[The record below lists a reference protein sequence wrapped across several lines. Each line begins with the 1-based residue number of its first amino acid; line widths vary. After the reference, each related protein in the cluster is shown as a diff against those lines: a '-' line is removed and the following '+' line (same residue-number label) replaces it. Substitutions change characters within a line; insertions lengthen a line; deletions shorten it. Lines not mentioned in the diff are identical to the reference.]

1 MGRHS
6 LAESFRELKELI
18 LTMFPWEICFV
29 QKEWRPLTCGKEG
42 DTGAGVGGGVSDD
55 TGTVWAASSSFFVIL
70 IFPILGSVPLGAY
83 SYLSL

>member
-1 MGRHS
+1 M
-6 LAESFRELKELI
+6 
-18 LTMFPWEICFV
+18 

-42 DTGAGVGGGVSDD
+42 DTGAGAAGGGVSDD
-55 TGTVWAASSSFFVIL
+55 TGAVWAASSSFFVIL

>member
-1 MGRHS
+1 MGR
-6 LAESFRELKELI
+6 RGI
-18 LTMFPWEICFV
+18 LEQGW
-29 QKEWRPLTCGKEG
+29 
-42 DTGAGVGGGVSDD
+42 GGVSDD